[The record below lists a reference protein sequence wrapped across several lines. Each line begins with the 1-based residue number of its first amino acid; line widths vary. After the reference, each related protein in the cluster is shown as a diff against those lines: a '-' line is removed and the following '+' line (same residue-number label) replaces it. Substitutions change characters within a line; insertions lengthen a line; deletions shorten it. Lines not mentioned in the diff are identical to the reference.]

1 MQGQSAINAAPTAK
15 GLDLLGVV
23 EGLRIHRDLPAL
35 PSDPF
40 QLVLWDNIGALI
52 PDERR
57 AALFAEF
64 GHKVGY
70 EPGAI
75 LAADP
80 ALLLSIAERGGMRP
94 LVRVERWQESA
105 AIVLERGGDLAATL
119 RALPVAKARALLKR
133 FPVIGDPGADK
144 ILLFAGIDAR
154 PSLDPNGLRSLV
166 RLGFFPQQ
174 ASYAAS
180 YKAGVTLLSTAGKP
194 DREWLMAAYLRLR
207 AHGKTLCRR
216 GTPLCHAC
224 PFDPVCA
231 HAHADQF

>member
-1 MQGQSAINAAPTAK
+1 VHERTAAAATHVAC
-15 GLDLLGVV
+15 GLDLIEIV
-23 EGLRIHRDLPAL
+23 EIVRLHRALPAL
-35 PSDPF
+35 PADPF
-40 QLVLWDNIGALI
+40 QLVLWDNMGALI

-64 GHKVGY
+64 GRTVGY

-94 LVRVERWQESA
+94 HVRVERWQTSA

-119 RALPVAKARALLKR
+119 RALPMAKARALLKR
-133 FPVIGDPGADK
+133 FPAIGDPGADK
-144 ILLFAGIDAR
+144 ILLFAGIHAR

-166 RLGFFPQQ
+166 RLGFFAQQ

-180 YKAGVTLLSTAGKP
+180 YKAGVALLAAAGKP
-194 DREWLMAAYLRLR
+194 DRQWLMDAYLRLR
-207 AHGKTLCRR
+207 AHGKALCRR

-224 PFDPVCA
+224 PFDAACA